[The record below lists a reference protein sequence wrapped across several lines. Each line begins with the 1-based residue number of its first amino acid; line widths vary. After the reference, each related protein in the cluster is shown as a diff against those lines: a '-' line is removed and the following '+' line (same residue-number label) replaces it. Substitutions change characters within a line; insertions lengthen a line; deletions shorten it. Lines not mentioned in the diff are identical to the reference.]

1 MCAGSATTSAQSWM
15 GAVRATTLE
24 AMARPPRTWVPGGI
38 YHVFSRGSD
47 RRALFL
53 YDQDRIDLLEFA
65 ATVVERYELECL
77 AFALMTNHCHYLF
90 RTPDTPSPCLSH
102 ALRDLNGRYSRR
114 FNWRHGREAH
124 AFKNRFGAVLQV
136 TERQLLWTARYI
148 VVNPVEA
155 GLCGHPS
162 EWPWTS
168 YRATAGIEEPPAF
181 LAVAALLSLF
191 ADAPEAAVARYV
203 DFVDATPPSAGV

>member
-1 MCAGSATTSAQSWM
+1 
-15 GAVRATTLE
+15 
-24 AMARPPRTWVPGGI
+24 
-38 YHVFSRGSD
+38 VFSRGSD

-53 YDQDRIDLLEFA
+53 YDQDRIDHLDFA
-65 ATVVERYELECL
+65 ATAINRYEIECL
-77 AFALMTNHCHYLF
+77 AFALMTNHCHYLL
-90 RTPDTPSPCLSH
+90 RTPDRDDACLSK

-124 AFKNRFGAVLQV
+124 AFRNRFGAVLQV

-168 YRATAGIEEPPAF
+168 YRATAGLEEPPAF
-181 LAVAALLSLF
+181 LAALALLSLF
-191 ADAPEAAVARYV
+191 ADTPEAARARYV
-203 DFVDATPPSAGV
+203 NFVEAARPNAGV